1 MSEQN
6 AVVAKTDEQIIAE
19 SPFDSPIV
27 VARNGV
33 TEILTNFVGKR
44 NDWKDRA
51 YAAVQIKTETFKAG
65 TSEHDSIVH
74 DKSFLNSLVF
84 IGKTNVERFL
94 NTILRRIGQDNVED
108 AIPETGENAG
118 VFQMGVFVKAWEN
131 LQAAS
136 LKLSE
141 LVEQYN
147 EAVVKLQ
154 KAFPD
159 FVAVMSNPNSTQ
171 EQKDKAVAH
180 YNGLNE
186 AVTTLKNEYEIRKA
200 KRSKEAQ
207 AETVTPT

>member
-1 MSEQN
+1 MSEQ
-6 AVVAKTDEQIIAE
+6 AVVAKTDEQIISE
-19 SPFDSPIV
+19 SPFATPV
-27 VARNGV
+27 EVTRNGV
-33 TEILTNFVGKR
+33 TKALTTFVGKR

-51 YAAVQIKTETFKAG
+51 YAAFQISSESFKQG
-65 TSEHDSIVH
+65 TSEHDAIIH
-74 DKSFLNSLVF
+74 DKTFLNDLIFV
-84 IGKTNVERFL
+84 GKDNVKKFL
-94 NTILRRIGQDNVED
+94 NVILRRIGQDNVED
-108 AIPETGENAG
+108 AIPEKGENAG
-118 VFQMGVFVKAWEN
+118 IFQLGVFVKSWEN

-154 KAFPD
+154 QAFPA
-159 FVAVMSNPNSTQ
+159 FVATMSNPHASA
-171 EQKDKAVAH
+171 EEKEKAVAH

-207 AETVTPT
+207 TETVSPT